1 MFYIRGLVAQLKK
14 SQPRTRYIGQRSGGF
29 RGSSPLV
36 GWVVEG
42 VPFSHPFTVTAHVRY
57 SHPARFPRALVSGDS
72 LQLSLKSSTW
82 LVFTPSSSRRLS
94 EYL

>member
-14 SQPRTRYIGQRSGGF
+14 KSTKDEVYRAEVWRLPGVLSSGGAG
-29 RGSSPLV
+29 RGGCPL
-36 GWVVEG
+36 
-42 VPFSHPFTVTAHVRY
+42 FHPFTVTAHVRY

-72 LQLSLKSSTW
+72 LQLSRKPSTW
-82 LVFTPSSSRRLS
+82 LVFTPSSSQRLG